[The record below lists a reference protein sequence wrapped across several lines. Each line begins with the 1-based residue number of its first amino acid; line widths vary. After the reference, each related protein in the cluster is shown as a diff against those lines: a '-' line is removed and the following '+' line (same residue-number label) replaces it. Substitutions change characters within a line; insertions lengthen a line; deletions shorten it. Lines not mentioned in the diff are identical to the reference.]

1 MSDFKMILKGDDG
14 RSPPAGIS
22 MVRPDEKGPK
32 TVAIFLLFGG
42 LLLALFSYEDL
53 VSAQVEDFSEEDV
66 LAIIET
72 PNSQGDNISVTEFQL
87 FHDESRDSGAYTLRG
102 YSLAIGSLLIISGAI
117 ALFKLHSWGAKFAIV
132 GAVISGLG
140 GFQGTLMIKDASDIH
155 LGGTMSTAY
164 EITSYLCGICLT
176 LCGLIAL
183 LPLLNASAKAALDRS
198 PILIHEE
205 E

>member
-14 RSPPAGIS
+14 RSPPAEIS
-22 MVRPDEKGPK
+22 MIRPDEKGPK
-32 TVAIFLLFGG
+32 TVAVFLLLGG

-53 VSAQVEDFSEEDV
+53 TSAQVEDFSEEDV

-87 FHDESRDSGAYTLRG
+87 FHDEARDSGAYSLRG

-117 ALFKLHSWGAKFAIV
+117 ALFKLYSWGAKIAII
-132 GAVISGLG
+132 GAAICAIG
-140 GFQGTLMIKDASDIH
+140 GFQGTLMIKDAADIH

-164 EITSYLCGICLT
+164 EFTSYLCGICLT

-183 LPLLNASAKAALDRS
+183 LPLLNTSAKAALDKK

>member
-1 MSDFKMILKGDDG
+1 MILKGDDG
-14 RSPPAGIS
+14 RSPPAEIS
-22 MVRPDEKGPK
+22 MVRPDAKGPK
-32 TVAIFLLFGG
+32 TVAVFLLLGG
-42 LLLALFSYEDL
+42 LLLALFAYEDL
-53 VSAQVEDFSEEDV
+53 MSAQLEDFGEEEV

-87 FHDESRDSGAYTLRG
+87 FHDEARDSGAYSLRG

-117 ALFKLHSWGAKFAIV
+117 ALFKLHSWGAKVAII
-132 GAVISGLG
+132 GAAICAIG
-140 GFQGTLMIKDASDIH
+140 GFQGTLMIKDAADIH

-164 EITSYLCGICLT
+164 EFTSYLCGICLT

-183 LPLLNASAKAALDRS
+183 LPLLNASAKAALDKK

>member
-22 MVRPDEKGPK
+22 MIRPDEKGPK
-32 TVAIFLLFGG
+32 TVAVFLLFGG
-42 LLLALFSYEDL
+42 LLLALFAYEDL
-53 VSAQVEDFSEEDV
+53 VNSQHEDISDEEV

-72 PNSQGDNISVTEFQL
+72 PNSQGDNITVAEFQL
-87 FHDESRDSGAYTLRG
+87 FHDEARDSGAYSLRG
-102 YSLAIGSLLIISGAI
+102 YSLAIGSLLIIFGAI
-117 ALFKLHSWGAKFAIV
+117 ALFKLYSWGAKVAIF
-132 GAVISGLG
+132 GAAICAIG
-140 GFQGTLMIKDASDIH
+140 GFQGTLMIKDAADIH
-155 LGGTMSTAY
+155 LGATMSNAY
-164 EITSYLCGICLT
+164 EFTSYICGICLT

-183 LPLLNASAKAALDRS
+183 LPLLNASARAALDQK